1 MIDGFSESSQSF
13 SASPSLFIIA
23 VCSPNHSVHPWVLPS
38 IYLRTHY
45 PSFTIVP
52 SNSYPS
58 VHPTIHPTTHPLS
71 LYPLVYHNPSISHP
85 PPYLPIIHHSPQSR
99 HSSIYLCHLT
109 THPHLTT
116 IIADGYPFTYVPI
129 HYPSLTLLPPSSYPP
144 IRPCMLSHLSQLS
157 IYPFSKYALYF
168 GTMTRKVLGLEN
180 QR

>member
-58 VHPTIHPTTHPLS
+58 VHPTIHPPTHPLS
-71 LYPLVYHNPSISHP
+71 LYPLIYHNPSISHP

-99 HSSIYLCHLT
+99 HSSVYLPLSLNNPSPSNYHHCGWISIHLRP
-109 THPHLTT
+109 HP
-116 IIADGYPFTYVPI
+116 
-129 HYPSLTLLPPSSYPP
+129 
-144 IRPCMLSHLSQLS
+144 LS
-157 IYPFSKYALYF
+157 IIDSPP
-168 GTMTRKVLGLEN
+168 TI
-180 QR
+180 